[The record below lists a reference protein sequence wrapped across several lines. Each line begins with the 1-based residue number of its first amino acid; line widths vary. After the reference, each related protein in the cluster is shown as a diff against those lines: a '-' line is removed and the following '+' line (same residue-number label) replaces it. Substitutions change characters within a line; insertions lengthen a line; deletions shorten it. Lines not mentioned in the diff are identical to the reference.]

1 MNYKKEYKKY
11 LTSSILDTANNKI
24 ASHSF
29 ITAFAVYLGLS
40 NFAIGI
46 YAVLDTITN
55 VLQIFAAPLFSKIGQ
70 SKKIVLTNYTIYRLS
85 SICFAFIPFLTDNV
99 DIRTFLFFIFASIY
113 AITGELGYITFVN
126 WRMTLVKKE
135 DRTKFA
141 STRNIY
147 KNTLVMGFS
156 LIMGVVLDK
165 FTSNGYE
172 LHGFMILF
180 AIVFIIAFIDIF
192 IRIITYKPPIKEK
205 NITIKETIIKPAKD
219 KCFRKIL
226 VVGGLNRFAYG
237 IGIMYLNVFLLRYL
251 NIDYIYY
258 SILNIL
264 INFSEALFSKFWAT
278 KSQDRKWNKILVP
291 MSIIYILAF
300 ALLFTLNND
309 ILIICLPII
318 YILLGLGNSAYEMF
332 DHIAIY
338 EHSKEDYKTSYVTF
352 ERCIE
357 GIVTATLPI
366 ISYVVFPENSNS
378 IKITFFLAI
387 IVYFALFIYVKLK
400 KQYLDNNEKNKD
412 NDNGEV

>member
-11 LTSSILDTANNKI
+11 LTSSVLDTANNKI
-24 ASHSF
+24 TSHSF

-55 VLQIFAAPLFSKIGQ
+55 IIQIFAAPLFSKIGQ
-70 SKKIVLTNYTIYRLS
+70 SKLVVLTNYTIYRLS
-85 SICFAFIPFLTDNV
+85 SICFAFIPFLTD
-99 DIRTFLFFIFASIY
+99 DIGIRTFLFFIFASIY

-156 LIMGVVLDK
+156 LIMGGILDK
-165 FTSNGYE
+165 FTANGYE
-172 LHGFMILF
+172 LYGFMILF
-180 AIVFIIAFIDIF
+180 AIVFLIAFIDIF
-192 IRIITYKPPIKEK
+192 IKITTYKPPIEEK
-205 NITIKETIIKPAKD
+205 NITIKETVVKPAKD
-219 KCFRKIL
+219 KSFKKIL
-226 VVGGLNRFAYG
+226 IIGGLNRFAYG

-258 SILNIL
+258 SILNVL

-278 KSQDRKWNKILVP
+278 KSQDRKWNKVLAP
-291 MSIIYILAF
+291 MSIIYIF
-300 ALLFTLNND
+300 VFILLFTLNNN
-309 ILIICLPII
+309 ILIFYLPII
-318 YILLGLGNSAYEMF
+318 YILLGFANSAYEMF

-338 EHSKEDYKTSYVTF
+338 EHSKEEYKTSYVTF
-352 ERCIE
+352 ERFIE

-366 ISYVVFPENSNS
+366 ISYLVFPENSNS
-378 IKITFFLAI
+378 IKITFLLAVI
-387 IVYFALFIYVKLK
+387 TYSILFIYIKIRK
-400 KQYLDNNEKNKD
+400 KYLNNSHD
-412 NDNGEV
+412 

>member
-11 LTSSILDTANNKI
+11 LTSSVLDTANNKI
-24 ASHSF
+24 ASNSF

-46 YAVLDTITN
+46 YAILDTITN

-70 SKKIVLTNYTIYRLS
+70 SKSVVLTNYSIYRLS
-85 SICFAFIPFLTDNV
+85 SICFAFIPFLTNDIA
-99 DIRTFLFFIFASIY
+99 IRTFLFFIFATIY
-113 AITGELGYITFVN
+113 AVTGELGYITFVN

-156 LIMGVVLDK
+156 LIMGVILDK

-172 LHGFMILF
+172 LYGFIILF
-180 AIVFIIAFIDIF
+180 FIVFLIAFIDIF
-192 IRIITYKPPIKEK
+192 IRINTYKPPIEEK
-205 NITIKETIIKPAKD
+205 NITVKETIIKPAKD
-219 KCFRKIL
+219 KSFRRIL
-226 VVGGLNRFAYG
+226 IIGGLNRFAYG
-237 IGIMYLNVFLLRYL
+237 IGIMYLNVFLLRNL
-251 NIDYIYY
+251 NINYIYY

-278 KSQDRKWNKILVP
+278 KSQDRNWNKVLIP
-291 MSIIYILAF
+291 MSIIYIFAF
-300 ALLFTLNND
+300 LLLFTLNNN
-309 ILIICLPII
+309 ILILCLPVI
-318 YILLGLGNSAYEMF
+318 YILLGFGNSAYEMF

-338 EHSKEDYKTSYVTF
+338 EYSKEAYKTSYVTY
-352 ERCIE
+352 ERFIE

-366 ISYVVFPENSNS
+366 ISYTVFPENSNS
-378 IKITFFLAI
+378 VKITFLLAI
-387 IVYFALFIYVKLK
+387 IGYFALFIYVKSR
-400 KQYLDNNEKNKD
+400 KQYLGNSENNKD
-412 NDNGEV
+412 NAN

>member
-11 LTSSILDTANNKI
+11 LVSSVLDTANNKI
-24 ASHSF
+24 ASNSF

-40 NFAIGI
+40 NFSIGI

-70 SKKIVLTNYTIYRLS
+70 SKSVVLTNYSIYRLS
-85 SICFAFIPFLTDNV
+85 SICFAFIPFLTD
-99 DIRTFLFFIFASIY
+99 DIGIRTLLFFIFASIY
-113 AITGELGYITFVN
+113 AVTGELGYITFVN
-126 WRMTLVKKE
+126 WRMTLVKRE

-156 LIMGVVLDK
+156 LIMGVILDK

-172 LHGFMILF
+172 LYGFMILF
-180 AIVFIIAFIDIF
+180 LIVFLITFIDIF
-192 IRIITYKPPIKEK
+192 IRITTYKPPIEEK
-205 NITIKETIIKPAKD
+205 NITVKETIIKPAKD
-219 KCFRKIL
+219 KSFRKIL
-226 VVGGLNRFAYG
+226 IIGGLNRFAYG

-278 KSQDRKWNKILVP
+278 KSQDRKWNKVLAP
-291 MSIIYILAF
+291 MSIIYIF
-300 ALLFTLNND
+300 VFILLFTLNNNV
-309 ILIICLPII
+309 LIFSLPII
-318 YILLGLGNSAYEMF
+318 YILLGFANSAYEMF

-352 ERCIE
+352 ERFIE

-366 ISYVVFPENSNS
+366 ISYLVFPVNSNS
-378 IKITFFLAI
+378 IKVTFLFAI
-387 IVYFALFIYVKLK
+387 IVYFVLFIYVKFRK
-400 KQYLDNNEKNKD
+400 
-412 NDNGEV
+412 